1 MLSRNAQSMYW
12 TGRYL
17 ERTDVLCRL
26 LRLQMEALVD
36 RPPRDIHA
44 GWHRLYA
51 TLGRTPPGGS
61 LGPVQGEEFTLADSF
76 TLAGDLTF
84 DRQNPDSIWNCFANC
99 RENARQ
105 MRHRISAEM
114 WRILNLAYLR
124 IRALEIQD
132 IWAASPED
140 FYAGMGAEIG
150 AFTGAAESAMYRDE
164 GWRFLQLGRCIEL
177 SQLVSALLAQQ
188 LAMDAGAGEF
198 AEPDWTG
205 LLRAHQ
211 AVEVYHRRHGI
222 LVHPVPVL
230 DLLVTDPLLPGSL
243 CRSFN
248 TIDEHLAAL
257 GPGPGESIDG
267 GASGIE
273 ASDGEA
279 SGAEVSGIGVSG
291 AEVLGAEVLD
301 GKASGASAS
310 GAEARRVAAALVRM
324 PQSGWPADPGETG
337 DRLGILAR
345 TAAQCRELH
354 FLVDR
359 AYFDY

>member
-1 MLSRNAQSMYW
+1 MLSRNAQSLYW

-17 ERTDVLCRL
+17 ERTEVLCRL

-44 GWHRLYA
+44 GWRRLYA

-114 WRILNLAYLR
+114 WRTLNLAYLR

-140 FYAGMGAEIG
+140 FYTGMGAEIV
-150 AFTGAAESAMYRDE
+150 AFAGAAESTMYRDE

-177 SQLVSALLAQQ
+177 SQLVSSLLVQQ
-188 LAMDAGAGEF
+188 LAMDAEAGEF

-222 LVHPVPVL
+222 LVDPVPVL

-257 GPGPGESIDG
+257 GPGPGEGPGG
-267 GASGIE
+267 GASG
-273 ASDGEA
+273 A
-279 SGAEVSGIGVSG
+279 GVSG
-291 AEVLGAEVLD
+291 AEVLDGEVLD
-301 GKASGASAS
+301 GKASGAAAS
-310 GAEARRVAAALVRM
+310 GAEARRVAAALVRL
-324 PQSGWPADPGETG
+324 PESGWPAEAA
-337 DRLGILAR
+337 DRLGLLAR

>member
-1 MLSRNAQSMYW
+1 MRVNSESIPRRPRENGVREATRPAEPYNRPMLSRNAQSMYW

-17 ERTDVLCRL
+17 ERTEVLCRL

-44 GWHRLYA
+44 GWRRIYA

-105 MRHRISAEM
+105 LRHRVSAEM
-114 WRILNLAYLR
+114 WRTLNLAYLR
-124 IRALEIQD
+124 IRSLEIQD
-132 IWAASPED
+132 IWADAPED
-140 FYAGMGAEIG
+140 FYAGMGAEVG
-150 AFTGAAESAMYRDE
+150 AFAGAAETTMYRDE

-177 SQLVSALLAQQ
+177 SQLVSSLLVQQ
-188 LAMDAGAGEF
+188 LAMDAETGEF

-205 LLRAHQ
+205 LLRAYQ

-222 LVHPVPVL
+222 LVHPISVL

-248 TIDEHLAAL
+248 TIDEHLTAL
-257 GPGPGESIDG
+257 GTGPGE
-267 GASGIE
+267 
-273 ASDGEA
+273 
-279 SGAEVSGIGVSG
+279 
-291 AEVLGAEVLD
+291 
-301 GKASGASAS
+301 AS
-310 GAEARRVAAALVRM
+310 GAEARRVASVLARL
-324 PQSGWPADPGETG
+324 PESGWPAAST
-337 DRLGILAR
+337 DRLGLLAR

-354 FLVDR
+354 FLVNG

>member
-1 MLSRNAQSMYW
+1 MQSSSQVRILPNPSFPRKRESTCLSAGTLGFEIDSKPMLSRSAQSMYW
-12 TGRYL
+12 MGRYL
-17 ERTDVLCRL
+17 ERTEVLCRL

-44 GWHRLYA
+44 GWRRLYA

-114 WRILNLAYLR
+114 WRTLNLAYLR

-140 FYAGMGAEIG
+140 FYAGVGAEIG
-150 AFTGAAESAMYRDE
+150 TFAGVVETTMYRDE
-164 GWRFLQLGRCIEL
+164 GWRFLQLGRRIEL
-177 SQLVSALLAQQ
+177 SLLVSSLLVQQ
-188 LAMDAGAGEF
+188 LAMDVESGEF

-205 LLRAHQ
+205 LLRAYQ
-211 AVEVYHRRHGI
+211 AAEVYHRRYGI
-222 LVHPVPVL
+222 LVHPISVL

-257 GPGPGESIDG
+257 GPGPGE
-267 GASGIE
+267 
-273 ASDGEA
+273 
-279 SGAEVSGIGVSG
+279 
-291 AEVLGAEVLD
+291 
-301 GKASGASAS
+301 AS
-310 GAEARRVAAALVRM
+310 GAEARRVATALTHM
-324 PQSGWPADPGETG
+324 PESGWSAEAA
-337 DRLGILAR
+337 DRLGLLAR
-345 TAAQCRELH
+345 TAEQCRELH
-354 FLVDR
+354 FLVNG